1 MRPPHAPHASP
12 LTHSGAIVIDNSSAF
27 RYTEGIPL
35 VVGRV
40 RDRVRVRVRVIH
52 RGHPARGARDQP
64 NPNPSPSP
72 SPNPNPNLLTRT
84 LTF

>member
-40 RDRVRVRVRVIH
+40 RVRDRVRVRVMVRVS
-52 RGHPARGARDQP
+52 QP
-64 NPNPSPSP
+64 
-72 SPNPNPNLLTRT
+72 
-84 LTF
+84 

>member
-35 VVGRV
+35 VVPEINRTL
-40 RDRVRVRVRVIH
+40 
-52 RGHPARGARDQP
+52 A
-64 NPNPSPSP
+64 
-72 SPNPNPNLLTRT
+72 LTLALTLTLTLT